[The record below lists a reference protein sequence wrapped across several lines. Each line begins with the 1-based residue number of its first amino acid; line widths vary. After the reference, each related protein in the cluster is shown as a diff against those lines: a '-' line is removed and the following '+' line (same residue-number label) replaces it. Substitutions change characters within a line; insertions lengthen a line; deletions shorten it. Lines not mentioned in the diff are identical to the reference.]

1 LSSANE
7 AASAYTADSIKVLEG
22 LEAVRKRPAMYIGDT
37 AEYGLHHLVYE
48 VIDNSV
54 DEALAG
60 FCTEIDVKINT
71 DGSISVTDN
80 GRGMPVDIHKEQNK
94 PALEVILTTL
104 HAGGKFDK
112 NSYKVSGGLHG
123 VGVSCVNALAEW
135 LEVEVYRDG
144 EIHFQR
150 YERGKPTG
158 PVKKLG
164 QAARTGTKVEFKP
177 DAEIFEVTDF
187 KFGILATRM
196 RELAFLNR
204 GLAITVTDERGKEDR
219 TERFHYE
226 GGIVAFVNHL
236 NSSKTSVHKKV
247 IYFERKANGCEVE
260 IAFQYNDGYA
270 EALFS
275 FVNNINTV
283 EGGTHV
289 SGFRSGLTR
298 TFNYYARAHK
308 LLKKADPPSGEDLRE
323 GLTAVISCRVAEPQF
338 EGQTK
343 AKLGNSEVQGFV
355 EQSVN
360 EALGVFLE
368 ENPRVAKSIIQKAI
382 QAAQAREAARKAREL
397 TRRKGALNPG
407 SLPGKLADCQS
418 RDNETTELY
427 IVEGDSAGG
436 SAKQGRD
443 RHFQA
448 VLPLKGKILNVEK
461 ARIDKML
468 SHAEIAALIS
478 ALGTG
483 IGEEEFDVEKCR
495 YGKLVVMTDADVDGS
510 HIRTLLLTFFFR
522 HMRPLLENGRVYIA
536 QPPLYRV
543 RRKKKEE
550 YVTTDADMMRA
561 LLELGLDGAKMVV
574 DSSGEEITG
583 ENLRKIVSALE
594 RFEAHEAGLRK
605 KGLDFESILHR
616 EREGTFPIHRVM
628 VGDREHFFYSTEEQA
643 AFLAKLEAE
652 RTRAA
657 EKDGTAASAASG
669 DAAAGEAPEAG
680 GGEPRQEQV
689 LVQELHESRELGK
702 TVARLT
708 SLGFTV
714 EDLLPEK
721 DYDPQEPRFWAASD
735 TKKKPLRGLGD
746 FLPELREFGKEGLDI
761 QRYKGLGEMNP
772 GQLWET
778 TLDPARRTLL
788 RVELGN
794 AAEAEEMF
802 SLMMGDN
809 VASRRKYIESHALE
823 ISNLDI

>member
-1 LSSANE
+1 VSSANE

-37 AEYGLHHLVYE
+37 AEYGMHHLVYE
-48 VIDNSV
+48 VVDNSV

-60 FCTEIDVKINT
+60 FCTEIDVSINA

-123 VGVSCVNALAEW
+123 VGVSCVNALSEW
-135 LEVEVYRDG
+135 LEVEVYREG

-150 YERGKPTG
+150 YERGKATG

-164 QAARTGTKVEFKP
+164 QANRTGTKVEFKP
-177 DAEIFEVTDF
+177 DADIFEVTDF
-187 KFGILATRM
+187 KYGILATRM

-219 TERFHYE
+219 TERFFYE
-226 GGIVAFVNHL
+226 GGIVAFIEHL
-236 NSSKTSVHKKV
+236 NSSKTAVHKKV
-247 IYFERKANGCEVE
+247 IYFERRGDGCEVE
-260 IAFQYNDGYA
+260 VAFQYNDGYA

-298 TFNYYARAHK
+298 TFNNYARAHN
-308 LLKKADPPSGEDLRE
+308 LLKKSDPPTGEDLRE

-360 EALGVFLE
+360 DALGAYLE
-368 ENPRVAKSIIQKAI
+368 ENPRVAKGIIHKAV

-468 SHAEIAALIS
+468 NHAEIAALIS

-483 IGEEEFDVEKCR
+483 IGEEEFDVAKCR

-522 HMRPLLENGRVYIA
+522 HMRPLLESGRVYIA

-561 LLELGLDGAKMVV
+561 LLELGLDGAKLVIEA
-574 DSSGEEITG
+574 SGEEITG
-583 ENLRKIVSALE
+583 DSLRKIVSALE
-594 RFEAHEAGLRK
+594 RLEAHEVGLHK
-605 KGLDFESILHR
+605 KGLEFEDILAR
-616 EREGTFPIHRVM
+616 ERDGAFPIHRVL

-643 AFLAKLEAE
+643 AFLARLEAE
-652 RTRAA
+652 RSGAGA
-657 EKDGTAASAASG
+657 EEP
-669 DAAAGEAPEAG
+669 AAAGG
-680 GGEPRQEQV
+680 GSAAKEEPPHQQV
-689 LVQELHESRELGK
+689 LVQELHESRELAK
-702 TVARLT
+702 TIARLT

-714 EDLLPEK
+714 EDLVPEK
-721 DYDPQEPRFWAASD
+721 DYDPQEPRFWAACDSR
-735 TKKKPLRGLGD
+735 KKPLRGLGE

-794 AAEAEEMF
+794 AVEAEEMF

>member
-1 LSSANE
+1 VSSTGE
-7 AASAYTADSIKVLEG
+7 AAGAYTADSIKVLEG

-37 AEYGLHHLVYE
+37 AEHGLHHLVYE
-48 VIDNSV
+48 VVDNSV

-60 FCTEIDVKINT
+60 YCSEIDVRINS
-71 DGSISVTDN
+71 DASISVTDN
-80 GRGMPVDIHKEQNK
+80 GRGMPVGLHREQNK

-135 LEVEVYRDG
+135 LEVEVYREG
-144 EIHFQR
+144 EVHFQR
-150 YERGKPTG
+150 YERGRPTG

-164 QAARTGTKVEFKP
+164 KVARTGTKVEFRP
-177 DAEIFEVTDF
+177 DPEIFEVHDF
-187 KFGILATRM
+187 KYGVLATRL
-196 RELAFLNR
+196 RELAFLNK
-204 GLAITVTDERGKEDR
+204 GLAITISDERGKQDR
-219 TERFHYE
+219 KERFCYE
-226 GGIVAFVNHL
+226 GGIVAFVEHL
-236 NSSKTSVHKKV
+236 NSAKSAIHRKV
-247 IYFERKANGCEVE
+247 IYLERKGNGCEVE
-260 IAFQYNDGYA
+260 VAFQYNDGYA

-275 FVNNINTV
+275 FANNINTV

-298 TFNYYARAHK
+298 TFNNYARAHN
-308 LLKKADPPSGEDLRE
+308 LLKKGDPPSGEDLRE
-323 GLTAVISCRVAEPQF
+323 GLTAVISCRLAEPQF

-360 EALGVFLE
+360 DALGEFLD
-368 ENPRVAKSIIQKAI
+368 ENPRVAKAIVNKAI

-397 TRRKGALNPG
+397 TRRKGTLNPG

-448 VLPLKGKILNVEK
+448 ILPLKGKILNVEK
-461 ARIDKML
+461 ARIDKMIG
-468 SHAEIAALIS
+468 HAEIAALIS

-483 IGEEEFDVEKCR
+483 IGDEEFDLGKCR
-495 YGKLVVMTDADVDGS
+495 YGKLVIMTDADVDGS

-522 HMRPLLENGRVYIA
+522 HMRPLLEGGRVYIA

-550 YVTTDADMMRA
+550 YVITDEDMLRA
-561 LLELGLDGAKMVV
+561 LLALGLDGARLVI
-574 DSSGEEITG
+574 STSGEEISG
-583 ENLRKIVSALE
+583 DDLRKIVQALE
-594 RFEAHEAGLRK
+594 RIEAYDAGFRK
-605 KGLDFESILHR
+605 KGLDLEGILR
-616 EREGTFPIHRVM
+616 MEADGAFPIHRVT
-628 VGDREHFFYSTEEQA
+628 VGDKDHFFYNTEEQA
-643 AFLAKLEAE
+643 AFLSELEGRRAPAQSAE
-652 RTRAA
+652 ASGAEGAEAAAA
-657 EKDGTAASAASG
+657 E
-669 DAAAGEAPEAG
+669 EPERAH
-680 GGEPRQEQV
+680 V
-689 LVQELHESRELGK
+689 TVQELHESRELSK
-702 TVARLT
+702 TVKRLT
-708 SLGFTV
+708 SLGFSV
-714 EDLLPEK
+714 GDLLAEE
-721 DYDPQEPRFWAASD
+721 DYDPEDPKFWVQSD
-735 TKKKPLRGLGD
+735 SKRVPLRGLAE
-746 FLPELREFGKEGLDI
+746 FLPAVREFGKEGLDI

-794 AAEAEEMF
+794 AVEAEEMF
-802 SLMMGDN
+802 SLMMGDD
-809 VASRRKYIESHALE
+809 VASRRKYIESHAME